1 MKHLTTLSYS
11 VFFVVFSALNHSVSA
26 EITSATSPKQL
37 GLMSRPVT
45 NESVE
50 AGLLKI
56 REALRSSP
64 KFQTNDASTHM
75 ALAKIFNHQGDP
87 NGAIEEYRFAI
98 ALNPSLAEAYR
109 GLGAVYLD
117 KHEWENAKLAL
128 EVGIRLDP
136 QHSQDFY
143 WLGRALIA
151 QDHFSQASNALATAT
166 RLDSNDASAY
176 SDLGLALM
184 AQGHIQK
191 AEHALI
197 QAIRL
202 QPDLAEAHHRLERVR
217 AAQDDSEQLIQSAQ
231 HILHVLFRRE

>member
-1 MKHLTTLSYS
+1 M
-11 VFFVVFSALNHSVSA
+11 NA
-26 EITSATSPKQL
+26 EITSVTSPKQR
-37 GLMSRPVT
+37 GVISRPVT

-128 EVGIRLDP
+128 EVGIQLDP
-136 QHSQDFY
+136 QHSQSFY

-151 QDHFSQASNALATAT
+151 QNHFSQASDAFDSAT
-166 RLDSNDASAY
+166 RLDPNYADAH

-184 AQGHIQK
+184 AQGHIHK
-191 AEHALI
+191 AENALI
-197 QAIRL
+197 HAIRI
-202 QPDLAEAHHRLERVR
+202 QPDLADAHFRLERVR
-217 AAQDDSEQLIQSAQ
+217 AAQDDAEQIIQSAQ